1 MHTISDLIT
10 REREAIM
17 ARWLEQAR
25 HAASARRLDR
35 PALID
40 LMPRYLASLS
50 AGEDGGEL
58 VDRHVAARL
67 RQGFQLTE
75 IVDEFALNRHGISA
89 WTISCAVR
97 RMHESGE
104 YDSTPRAGGR

>member
-10 REREAIM
+10 REHEAIM

-25 HAASARRLDR
+25 HAASARRLDQ

-50 AGEDGGEL
+50 AGEDGREL
-58 VDRHVAARL
+58 VERHFATRL
-67 RQGFQLTE
+67 RQGFQLPE
-75 IVDEFALNRHGISA
+75 IVDEFALL
-89 WTISCAVR
+89 
-97 RMHESGE
+97 
-104 YDSTPRAGGR
+104 GRCIIERSLAAPAELRPDAS